1 MLRDFT
7 TLRLSGGNFTSSTVL
22 NFFDTTDGK
31 SNKTIKGTLLYGRNG
46 TGKSTIAKA
55 FRKVSGTDVSGIATA
70 TAYDNA
76 GNLLPISDVEK
87 KHIYVFD
94 EDYLDRNVK
103 IQQDH
108 LDSIVI
114 LGPAANLTESI
125 QDAET
130 AREEAKN
137 KFKQQ
142 EVLFNEY
149 NDFQNPKSTK
159 YCLNAIGNALR
170 GDDNWSGRDKEINGG
185 RHNTPVRDDT
195 YKKFLSSVP
204 SKSKTDL
211 IVDYKE
217 KIKILND
224 ARTGKS
230 ITRDIPSISK
240 SFNSY
245 DDIAINTL
253 LQEKI
258 EKPEL
263 SEREKHLLLLT
274 QQGKT
279 SELADRLV
287 YLKSKSTKEC
297 PYCFQPLSDERK
309 ESLIASIQKVLSRDV
324 EEHQNALRRQV
335 YGDILPDAERVLSS
349 FVDLPSYSQ
358 CYFLVKKT
366 RQAVQNNNE
375 LLDKKIEN
383 PFEPINTNLTNVN
396 ELVQKLNDSLAEL
409 EKEKTEYNNTAKR
422 TRLMIEELTKINSE
436 IAYYDIQEPVAQY
449 EKQKAE
455 YSQVEENF
463 NALKEDYEKKKK
475 TVEELEAQRRNIRL
489 AIDSINACLTYI
501 FFDENR
507 LKIAYEN
514 GYYKLYSHGKSV
526 KPCDVSVGERNIIG
540 LSYFFTSIFEGKEE
554 DEAYKEEYVIVI
566 DDPVSSFDTENRI
579 GILSFLKYKISA
591 FLEGNQY
598 TKVLVMTHDLM
609 TFYDIH
615 KILEEIVATCKKQ
628 GYKPDPK
635 FNTFELRDNILEPFQ
650 YKKRQEYSEILKE
663 IYKYAS
669 GENSDDEIVIGNL
682 MRQVL
687 EAFST
692 FEFRT
697 GIEEVSNNPTIL
709 AILPEEYRTYYQN
722 LMYRLVLH
730 GGSHREEQVKAMKDF
745 RFFSLISDDEKKRTA
760 RDVLCMIYLFNEPHL
775 LIHLSDDSNRNVVKA
790 RLESWCRDIKT
801 RAAVM

>member
-7 TLRLSGGNFTSSTVL
+7 TLRLSGGNFTSSTSL

-46 TGKSTIAKA
+46 SGKSTIAKA
-55 FRKVSGTDVSGIATA
+55 FRKVSSEDVSGITFASA
-70 TAYDNA
+70 CDNL
-76 GNLLPISDVEK
+76 GNLLHVSEDEK

-108 LDSIVI
+108 LDSIVM
-114 LGPAANLTESI
+114 LGSAADLTESI

-149 NDFQNPKSTK
+149 NDFQNPKSLK

-195 YKKFLSSVP
+195 YKKFLSSTP
-204 SKSKTDL
+204 TKSKSDL
-211 IVDYKE
+211 IVDYKD

-230 ITRDIPSISK
+230 IIGDIPSISK
-240 SFNSY
+240 GFNLY

-253 LQEKI
+253 LQQKI

-263 SEREKHLLLLT
+263 SEREKHLLVLT

-279 SELADRLV
+279 SELADRLRF
-287 YLKSKSTKEC
+287 LKSKNSNEC
-297 PYCFQPLSDERK
+297 PYCFQPLTNERK
-309 ESLIASIQKVLSRDV
+309 ESLIASIQKVLSRAV
-324 EEHQNALRRQV
+324 EEHQNALRRHV
-335 YGDILPDAERVLSS
+335 YGDILPDADRELAP
-349 FVDLPSYSQ
+349 FADLQSYSR
-358 CYFLVKKT
+358 CYSLVQKIS
-366 RQAVQNNNE
+366 RAVQNNNE
-375 LLDKKIEN
+375 LLEKKIEN
-383 PFEPINTNLTNVN
+383 PFEPINANLTNVN
-396 ELVQKLNDSLAEL
+396 DLVQQLNESLEEL
-409 EKEKTEYNNTAKR
+409 DKEKAEYNNTAKR
-422 TRLMIEELTKINSE
+422 ARLMIEELTKINSE
-436 IAYYDIQEPVAQY
+436 IAFYDIQKPVAQY
-449 EKQKAE
+449 KKQKIE
-455 YSQVEENF
+455 YSLIEQKCN
-463 NALKEDYEKKKK
+463 NLKKDYEKKAR

-501 FFDENR
+501 FFDDNR
-507 LKIAYEN
+507 LKLTYDN
-514 GYYKLYSHGKSV
+514 GYYKLFSHGKSV
-526 KPCDVSVGERNIIG
+526 KPCDISVGERNIIG

-554 DEAYKEEYVIVI
+554 DEAYKEEYIIVI

-669 GENSDDEIVIGNL
+669 GENSDDGLAIGNL
-682 MRQVL
+682 MRQAL
-687 EAFST
+687 EAFAT

-697 GIEEVSNNPTIL
+697 GIEEVSNNPEIIT
-709 AILPEEYRTYYQN
+709 ILPEEYRTYYQN

-745 RFFSLISDDEKKRTA
+745 RFFSLVSDAEKKRTA
-760 RDVLCMIYLFNEPHL
+760 RDVLCLIYLLNKPHL
-775 LIHLSDDSNRNVVKA
+775 LVHLSDDSNRADVKA
-790 RLESWCRDIKT
+790 QLDSWCQDIKA